1 MDLPERSFVEGAG
14 QFQQAFTD
22 QKEKIPRD
30 QNAERTLDEAKNLR
44 EREALR
50 QGLVR
55 ELFKASCA
63 DGAVFMLGDAFATE
77 ELFAFRTACHRLARG
92 MIKTTLMSEGLH
104 D

>member
-1 MDLPERSFVEGAG
+1 MDLPERSFVEGVG

-22 QKEKIPRD
+22 QKEKIPCD
-30 QNAERTLDEAKNLR
+30 ENAKRALDEAKNLR
-44 EREALR
+44 ERKALR
-50 QGLVR
+50 QRLVR

-77 ELFAFRTACHRLARG
+77 ELFAFRTACHGFAHG
-92 MIKTTLMSEGLH
+92 MIETTLMSEGLH